1 MAYRFLRPSMAAAA
15 AVVSLAAGMA
25 HAGGAAAA
33 SLHHAAPAASS
44 GLAPTPPMGWNG
56 YNRYHTAVT
65 EAIVKRNAKAL
76 VSSGL
81 AAGGYRYV
89 NLDGGWDLLQ
99 RDASGNLQADPAKFP
114 DGIKALAGYVH
125 SLGLKFGIYESA
137 GTSNCAGTS
146 AGGYIPVGQPRS
158 AGGYSGNT
166 SHYAHDAATF
176 AAWGVDYIKLDFCN
190 VPWSNWP
197 SLTTEQVA
205 QMLAGQFSQAI
216 GATGRPMLLDVNDAS
231 GARNHDQDWTWA
243 KAAGAQEWRVC
254 SDISD
259 TYNSML
265 NHIFGPASGHSYDL
279 ELYRYA
285 GPNGWNDP
293 DMLEVGNG
301 GMTGTE
307 DRSEFSLWAEEAAP
321 LLAGNELTAMSS
333 TTRTILGNAEVI
345 AVDQDPLGRQGHAIA
360 TGSGHYV
367 LVKPLADGSVAVLLF
382 NKNSTSAYLS
392 TTAAKAGLPTAAS
405 YTLRNLWTHSTST
418 TAGSIRAKVA
428 AHGVVMFRVT
438 AG

>member
-1 MAYRFLRPSMAAAA
+1 MPHRFLRSVTAVTATAAA
-15 AVVSLAAGMA
+15 LTAGMLQ
-25 HAGGAAAA
+25 AGGASAA
-33 SLHHAAPAASS
+33 SLHHAQPAAASR
-44 GLAPTPPMGWNG
+44 LAATPPMGWNG

-65 EAIVKRNAKAL
+65 EAIVKRNARAL

-81 AAGGYRYV
+81 AADGYGYV
-89 NLDGGWDLLQ
+89 NLDGGWAQLH
-99 RDASGNLQADPAKFP
+99 RNASGQLQPDPAKFP
-114 DGIKALAGYVH
+114 DGIAALAGYVH
-125 SLGLKFGIYESA
+125 GLGLKFGIYESA

-146 AGGYIPVGQPRS
+146 AGGYIPGAQPTS

-166 SHYAHDAATF
+166 SHYAQDAATF
-176 AAWGVDYIKLDFCN
+176 AAWGADFIKLDYCN

-205 QMLAGQFSQAI
+205 QMLASQFAQAI
-216 GATGRPMLLDVNDAS
+216 AATGRPMVLDVNDAS
-231 GARNHDQDWTWA
+231 GARDHDHDWTWA
-243 KAAGAQEWRVC
+243 KAVGAQEWRVC

-259 TYNSML
+259 SYSSML

-279 ELYRYA
+279 QLYQYA
-285 GPNGWNDP
+285 GPGGWNDP

-321 LLAGNELTAMSS
+321 LLAGNELTTMSS
-333 TTRTILGNAEVI
+333 TTRKILGNTEVI

-360 TGSGHYV
+360 TSNGHYV

-382 NKNSTSAYLS
+382 NKTSSSATIS
-392 TTAAKAGLPTAAS
+392 TTAAKAGLPAASS
-405 YTLRNLWTHSTST
+405 YTLRSLWAHSAST
-418 TAGSIRAKVA
+418 TTGRIQAKVA